1 MATQPRK
8 ARPTRFAIQDADL
21 ETTPPI
27 EAFVLGI
34 EWGMIWQRAQ
44 LPAAAHVWVHASNAS
59 RVARLLQVM
68 RRDFVTG
75 DSLAGMIQLSISG
88 LD

>member
-1 MATQPRK
+1 MAARQRK
-8 ARPTRFAIQDADL
+8 ARPTRFAINDPEL
-21 ETTPPI
+21 ESVPSI

-44 LPAAAHVWVHASNAS
+44 SPAATHVWVHASNAQ